1 LQLHRNAA
9 SISDAFGAAMRMYR
23 ITSTAIFAIFLAAP
37 ASAQQWD
44 WKLTPYLW
52 AAGLDGSATVGPVT
66 GDVSVDFSDVVDVLR
81 GGGLLRLEA
90 QADRHGFYGD
100 LVYLRLKEEEA
111 RDGIGGPLE
120 LKLDAVIAEGAYF
133 YRIGDQYALEL
144 GVRYWDFE
152 TTLRPALLPG
162 VERTNDFID
171 GFIGLRSEF
180 DVNDRWDL
188 LFRGNVGGGGSDFSA
203 GLQIDFRRR
212 FASGNTLDIG
222 YRALDIDYTNGEGL
236 TAVGLDLS
244 MQGLAIGYTFD
255 L

>member
-1 LQLHRNAA
+1 MFRK
-9 SISDAFGAAMRMYR
+9 
-23 ITSTAIFAIFLAAP
+23 ITIVAVAIFAAAP

-52 AAGLDGSATVGPVT
+52 AAGLEGSATVGPVN
-66 GDVSVDFSDVVDVLR
+66 GDVSVSFSDVLDILR
-81 GGGLLRLEA
+81 GGGLIRLEA

-111 RDGIGGPLE
+111 RDTVGGQLE

-133 YRIGDQYALEL
+133 YRIGEQYALEF

-152 TTLRPALLPG
+152 TTLRPAL
-162 VERTNDFID
+162 VAEVRRANDFTD
-171 GFIGLRSEF
+171 AFVGFRAEF
-180 DVNDRWDL
+180 DISEQWDL

-203 GLQIDFRRR
+203 GLQADFRRS
-212 FASGNTLDIG
+212 FANGNTLDIG
-222 YRALDIDYTNGEGL
+222 YRALDIDFEDGSGL
-236 TAVGLDLS
+236 LTTGLDLS
-244 MQGLAIGYTFD
+244 MHGLAIGYTFD

>member
-1 LQLHRNAA
+1 MFRKAA
-9 SISDAFGAAMRMYR
+9 FVIIAVIAVS
-23 ITSTAIFAIFLAAP
+23 P

-52 AAGLDGSATVGPVT
+52 AAGLDGRATVGPVT
-66 GDVSVDFSDVVDVLR
+66 GDVSVSFSEVLDILR
-81 GGGLLRLEA
+81 GGGLIRLEA
-90 QADRHGFYGD
+90 QTDRHGFYGD

-111 RDGIGGPLE
+111 RDTVGGSLE
-120 LKLDAVIAEGAYF
+120 LKLDALIAEGGYF
-133 YRIGDQYALEL
+133 YRIGNVYSLEL

-152 TTLRPALLPG
+152 TTLRPALLPE
-162 VERTNDFID
+162 VKRANDFVD
-171 GFIGLRSEF
+171 GFIGFRSELN
-180 DVNDRWDL
+180 VSQNWDL

-203 GLQIDFRRR
+203 GLQVDFRRR

-222 YRALDIDYTNGEGL
+222 FRALDIDFGDGEGL